1 MKTQNNIST
10 GIKRKLYFV
19 MIFILPGFTVF
30 SQKVFKSENIKN
42 RINEIAVIFSKK
54 AQFQFEEIPSFGSNI
69 WDKTEGEN
77 ELELIIENWMFDHS
91 YWSFENNLNS
101 PFLEMK
107 EQTEVKMEVEE
118 WMYDDT
124 RWVYFDNNNFWHKLI
139 KERIEE
145 LDLIV
150 EDWMSDIDLW
160 KKPVINKIDFYK
172 IKGVDEQKQSIK
184 SWLFIINIE
193 PIIK

>member
-1 MKTQNNIST
+1 
-10 GIKRKLYFV
+10 
-19 MIFILPGFTVF
+19 
-30 SQKVFKSENIKN
+30 
-42 RINEIAVIFSKK
+42 
-54 AQFQFEEIPSFGSNI
+54 
-69 WDKTEGEN
+69 
-77 ELELIIENWMFDHS
+77 
-91 YWSFENNLNS
+91 
-101 PFLEMK
+101 MK

>member
-1 MKTQNNIST
+1 MKIQNNIST

-42 RINEIAVIFSKK
+42 RINEIAVIFSKE

-107 EQTEVKMEVEE
+107 EQTEIKMEVEE

-124 RWVYFDNNNFWHKLI
+124 RRVYFDHNNFWHQLL

-172 IKGVDEQKQSIK
+172 IKGMDEQKQSIK
-184 SWLFIINIE
+184 PWLFIINIE
-193 PIIK
+193 PKIK

>member
-77 ELELIIENWMFDHS
+77 ELELIIENLMFDHS

-101 PFLEMK
+101 HFL
-107 EQTEVKMEVEE
+107 
-118 WMYDDT
+118 
-124 RWVYFDNNNFWHKLI
+124 
-139 KERIEE
+139 
-145 LDLIV
+145 
-150 EDWMSDIDLW
+150 
-160 KKPVINKIDFYK
+160 
-172 IKGVDEQKQSIK
+172 
-184 SWLFIINIE
+184 
-193 PIIK
+193 